1 MCVDDKFQSSL
12 NSEQYTLWQWW
23 KLKKTVTSSLGDVLI
38 FHVQTCELQFKNK
51 PDFYCLVG
59 YNTSSF
65 I

>member
-1 MCVDDKFQSSL
+1 MCVDDKFQSIL
-12 NSEQYTLWQWW
+12 NSEQYTLWQW
-23 KLKKTVTSSLGDVLI
+23 LGDVLV
-38 FHVQTCELQFKNK
+38 FHLQTCELQFKNT